1 MITKNDL
8 IAAIN
13 GGMHPEDIYALL
25 DEATKEV
32 EAEKDKEMRSAAL
45 MDGMM
50 AYVGRDHKLWNHMD
64 PYDALD
70 SVMYVLD
77 ELMAMDS
84 PVANDTKEKCSCGE
98 DCSCEE
104 KIVEKP
110 IENKKIVGKV
120 TTFKDGVKTEKELTE
135 DEVDNIF
142 ATWLKRIG

>member
-1 MITKNDL
+1 MND
-8 IAAIN
+8 
-13 GGMHPEDIYALL
+13 GMSPEDIYVLL

-84 PVANDTKEKCSCGE
+84 PVANATKEKCSCGE
-98 DCSCEE
+98 DCSCND
-104 KIVEKP
+104 KITAKMV
-110 IENKKIVGKV
+110 VV
-120 TTFKDGVKTEKELTE
+120 
-135 DEVDNIF
+135 DESGTHTRDLSADEIDDILDK
-142 ATWLKRIG
+142 WLFNLK

>member
-1 MITKNDL
+1 MITKNSL
-8 IAAIN
+8 IAAIR
-13 GGMHPEDIYALL
+13 GGMDPNDIYVLL

-32 EAEKDKEMRSAAL
+32 EAEKDKEMRTAAL

-84 PVANDTKEKCSCGE
+84 PVANDSKEKCSCGE
-98 DCSCEE
+98 DCSCND
-104 KIVEKP
+104 KIMAKMVVVD
-110 IENKKIVGKV
+110 ENGMHAR
-120 TTFKDGVKTEKELTE
+120 ELSV
-135 DEVDNIF
+135 DEVDDILDK
-142 ATWLKRIG
+142 WLSKLK

>member
-1 MITKNDL
+1 MITKNSL
-8 IAAIN
+8 IAAIR
-13 GGMHPEDIYALL
+13 GGMDPDEIYVLL

-32 EAEKDKEMRSAAL
+32 EAEKDKEMRTAAL

-64 PYDALD
+64 RYDVLD

-98 DCSCEE
+98 DCSSTE
-104 KIVEKP
+104 KNVAKMFIVDK
-110 IENKKIVGKV
+110 NG
-120 TTFKDGVKTEKELTE
+120 KTERELTAE
-135 DEVDNIF
+135 EAD
-142 ATWLKRIG
+142 AMLKDFLSFIM